1 MACKDSIGI
10 IGTGYYVPSKI
21 LTNFELE
28 KMIDTS
34 DEWIRTRTGIGE
46 RRIADEEE
54 ATSDLA
60 VKAGLAALKDASV
73 KPEEIDLLIVATLS
87 PDMLFPATACIVQDK
102 LGLKNAVAFDLGA
115 ACSGFIF
122 AMSVAEQY
130 LKNETYKTALV
141 IGAEVF
147 SRIVDWEDRNTCIL
161 FGDGAG
167 AVVLQKDEDGYGIVS
182 INIGSDGSG
191 ADLLKIPA
199 GGSRLKTSQQTV
211 SNKMHFIKM
220 NGKEI
225 YKFATNSVVATLKKE
240 LEKKNISSQDISL
253 LIPHQANIRIIE
265 CIADKLSLSA
275 NQVFVNLDKYGNT
288 SAASIP
294 IALCEAVEQ
303 RKLRRD
309 DILIFIGFGAGLNW
323 GSAII
328 KWH

>member
-1 MACKDSIGI
+1 MDSIGI
-10 IGTGYYVPSKI
+10 IGMGYYVPQKI
-21 LTNFELE
+21 LTNFDLE
-28 KMIDTS
+28 RIVNTS
-34 DEWIRTRTGIGE
+34 DEWIRTRTGIRE
-46 RRIADEEE
+46 RRIASEEE

-102 LGLKNAVAFDLGA
+102 LGLKNAVTFDLGA

-167 AVVLQKDEDGYGIVS
+167 AIVLQKDEDGYGIVS

-240 LEKKNISSQDISL
+240 LEKKNISSQNISL
-253 LIPHQANIRIIE
+253 LIPHQANVRIIE

-275 NQVFVNLDKYGNT
+275 KQVFVNLDKYGNT